1 MNRMFENYLRQRQ
14 RLIETALK
22 RVVPEARP
30 KRLHDAMRYSLYAG
44 GKRLRPLLLLAAG
57 EVCGAKGK
65 GLMRAAC
72 ALECLHTYS
81 LIHDDLPAMDDDDLR
96 RGLPTNHR
104 KFDEA
109 TAILAG
115 DALLTLAFELMAES
129 GDARHSAQAV
139 LVLANAAGSL
149 GMVGGQSADIAA
161 EGRKVS
167 AAQLRFIH
175 AGKTGALITAAIEC
189 GAVLAG
195 SRPGQRRALVNFGRH
210 IGLAFQIADDI
221 LNVEGSQA
229 KLGKKTGSDAG
240 RGKATYPSLFGL
252 EKSKKMARREWR
264 AAQACLK
271 PFGKKA
277 EPLLGLARFVIERDH

>member
-1 MNRMFENYLRQRQ
+1 LSRDFAIYLRQRQ
-14 RLIETALK
+14 KLVETALK
-22 RVVPEARP
+22 GVVPRTRP
-30 KRLHDAMRYSLYAG
+30 KRLHDAMRYSLLAR
-44 GKRLRPLLLLAAG
+44 GKRLRPLLLLASG
-57 EVCGAKGK
+57 EACGARPGS
-65 GLMRAAC
+65 LLRAAC

-81 LIHDDLPAMDDDDLR
+81 LIHDDLPAMDNDDLR
-96 RGLPTNHR
+96 RGLPTNHK

-115 DALLTLAFELMAES
+115 DGLLTLAFELMA
-129 GDARHSAQAV
+129 
-139 LVLANAAGSL
+139 AAGVEAMEATKIFAKASGSL
-149 GMVGGQSADIAA
+149 GMVGGQSADIDA
-161 EGRKVS
+161 EGKKIN

-175 AGKTGALITAAIEC
+175 LGKTGALITAAIEC
-189 GAVLAG
+189 GAILAG
-195 SRPGQRRALVNFGRH
+195 SRPDQRRALVKFGKH

-252 EKSKKMARREWR
+252 AKSKQMARRQWR
-264 AAQACLK
+264 AAEGSLK
-271 PFGKKA
+271 AFGKKA